1 MGMSELQSDPRPVDA
16 HRHGPVDRRSVLA
29 LRSIT
34 LAKMEE
40 AGFEDPGPLSI
51 GLHPWDVQADRW
63 ASELLRLE
71 SRAVSDPR
79 IVAMGEAGMDRS
91 RGPDPSLQE
100 DAFVA
105 QAELATRLALPLVV
119 HCVRSASDLLGIHRR
134 LRSHSPWIL
143 HGWNGS
149 AAQTEDLLDKTD
161 FVLSFGASLLRQ
173 DSKARASIA
182 IVPEERILLE
192 TDMADVAIESVER
205 AAADLRGTTPADLRT
220 RLHANW
226 RALFA

>member
-1 MGMSELQSDPRPVDA
+1 MSGFQNDSRPVDA
-16 HRHGPVDRRSVLA
+16 HRHGPVDRRAVLA
-29 LRSIT
+29 LRCVT
-34 LAKMEE
+34 LAEVEE
-40 AGFEDPGPLSI
+40 EGFDDPGPLSV
-51 GLHPWDVQADRW
+51 GLHPWDVRADCW
-63 ASELLRLE
+63 ASDLLRLE

-79 IVAMGEAGMDRS
+79 IVAIGEAGMDRS
-91 RGPDPSLQE
+91 RGPDRSLQE

-149 AAQTEDLLDKTD
+149 AAQTGDLLDKTD
-161 FVLSFGASLLRQ
+161 FVFSFGASLLRE
-173 DSKARASIA
+173 DSKARTSVA
-182 IVPEERILLE
+182 IVPDERILLE
-192 TDMADVAIESVER
+192 TDTADVAIESVER
-205 AAADLRGTTPADLRT
+205 AAAELRGTAPANLRT